1 MTFDE
6 WLDEIEAFSTRRE
19 RLNEDVDFAAVM
31 LGNLSHNLAR
41 RRMYNWLEAAYNEG
55 VKHTINQQQPVKD
68 FYTYPKSTM
77 PPKCSRCGINLTGAM
92 GYVCNDAQC
101 PTFARITCT

>member
-41 RRMYNWLEAAYNEG
+41 RRMYNWLEAAYNVGRAAG
-55 VKHTINQQQPVKD
+55 VASRAPTDEKRMDQL
-68 FYTYPKSTM
+68 FKSFM
-77 PPKCSRCGINLTGAM
+77 EDDGSG
-92 GYVCNDAQC
+92 D
-101 PTFARITCT
+101 ITVGKLNE